1 MSVQVSY
8 TKQFG
13 LGIILFII
21 LLGVIEIFSIVVLDQ
36 KDSCN
41 EGLWESRLFSEYSH
55 SFVKSLCSDY
65 KSMIDYQT
73 PYKHWEPNQ
82 NSNSVNINSLGVRGD
97 EISISKD
104 SDTYRIVMLGGSAM
118 YGLFATSDSSTIAGF
133 LEKKIHDENPEFNVE
148 IINAGVNGATS
159 FDETRFLD
167 DKLLQL
173 DPDMVFVYDG
183 ANDLAYKIEDKHL
196 SDTTWPS
203 EIEKFV
209 IKLRNYYKTIQLIDF
224 LDRIIQKNVFDEN
237 NRKLEEHEEQHIE
250 QKVELWKDRWEKI
263 CKSDKMN
270 DIQFVISIQPYLGVG
285 TKDLSDWEML
295 MKQTNKNMDLS
306 EFYPMMISELKNIDS
321 DCARTL
327 DLTNVYDEYTETIF
341 YDLVHV
347 VDFGNKIVADRIYE
361 EIIPI
366 LENKFK

>member
-1 MSVQVSY
+1 M
-8 TKQFG
+8 
-13 LGIILFII
+13 
-21 LLGVIEIFSIVVLDQ
+21 
-36 KDSCN
+36 
-41 EGLWESRLFSEYSH
+41 
-55 SFVKSLCSDY
+55 
-65 KSMIDYQT
+65 
-73 PYKHWEPNQ
+73 
-82 NSNSVNINSLGVRGD
+82 
-97 EISISKD
+97 
-104 SDTYRIVMLGGSAM
+104 
-118 YGLFATSDSSTIAGF
+118 
-133 LEKKIHDENPEFNVE
+133 
-148 IINAGVNGATS
+148 
-159 FDETRFLD
+159 
-167 DKLLQL
+167 
-173 DPDMVFVYDG
+173 
-183 ANDLAYKIEDKHL
+183 
-196 SDTTWPS
+196 
-203 EIEKFV
+203 
-209 IKLRNYYKTIQLIDF
+209 RNYYKTIQLIDF

-327 DLTNVYDEYTETIF
+327 DLTDVYDEYTETIF